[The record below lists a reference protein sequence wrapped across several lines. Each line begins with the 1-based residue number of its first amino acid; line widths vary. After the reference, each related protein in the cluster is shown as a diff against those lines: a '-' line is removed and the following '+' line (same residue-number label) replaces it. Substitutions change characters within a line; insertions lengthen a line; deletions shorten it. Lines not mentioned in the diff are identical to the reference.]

1 MNSRSIST
9 YSNLQFFLISN
20 KECALAHSCA
30 CGGRLQHLHCT
41 PQCASLAERFIYQE
55 NTFLIYKKRDTNKCI
70 SLKYCFIHSY
80 VGIIQIRLWVEVLN
94 FLSAWYTSS
103 PCFLHMISIKS
114 CLIDVNRFLSLL
126 SISHF
131 IFHPNKF
138 IAFQNWIFH
147 FYNFTIH
154 QISENAFFLH
164 PRSLFTF
171 AEIKQCNKSFSLILS
186 EDS

>member
-1 MNSRSIST
+1 MVVHPFMNSRSIST
-9 YSNLQFFLISN
+9 YSNLQFSLISK
-20 KECALAHSCA
+20 KEYGLAHSCA

-114 CLIDVNRFLSLL
+114 CLIDVNRF
-126 SISHF
+126 
-131 IFHPNKF
+131 
-138 IAFQNWIFH
+138 
-147 FYNFTIH
+147 
-154 QISENAFFLH
+154 FLH
-164 PRSLFTF
+164 LIQDLFRYCSHNVRPATHLAILNRLWRWGEMHSSQNMHPPCQS
-171 AEIKQCNKSFSLILS
+171 AE
-186 EDS
+186 